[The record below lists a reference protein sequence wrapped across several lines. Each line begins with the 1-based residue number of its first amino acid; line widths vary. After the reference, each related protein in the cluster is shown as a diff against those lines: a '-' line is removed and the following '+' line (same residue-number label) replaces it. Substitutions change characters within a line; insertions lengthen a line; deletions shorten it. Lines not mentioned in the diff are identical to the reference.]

1 MARLLRDLD
10 YLRVIQL
17 DNLNQITE
25 SNQQTKLDVEQAAQA
40 EMISYLSQRY
50 ITSEV
55 FTDTVVFD
63 INVEYFSKN
72 LVEYTETAFSIAS
85 NYVAGNRVL
94 YQGYIYEANTTVSAS
109 AWDASEWDL
118 LCADKTLFY
127 LALPQPEFD
136 YYTTY
141 KVGDQIWYANKTYT
155 CAIAC
160 QGIVP
165 NLSTSTSFW
174 GAGVDYSVTGQKPS
188 GGNLNWVQGDNRNQQ
203 IVLFLIDITLYH
215 LHSRINP
222 RNIPDLRKERY
233 NGNDPMDRGGAIGWL
248 KSVAHGNVN
257 ADLPVIAPTQGLS
270 MRYGNAA
277 TPTAPSKNMMW

>member
-10 YLRVIQL
+10 YLRLIQS
-17 DNLNQITE
+17 DNLAQVIE

-50 ITSEV
+50 IVNEI
-55 FTDTVVFD
+55 FTNTTVFD
-63 INVEYFSKN
+63 VNAVYLSKN
-72 LVEYTETAFSIAS
+72 LVEYTETAFSIS
-85 NYVAGNRVL
+85 SSYTSGVSRVVYQGNIYVANIDV
-94 YQGYIYEANTTVSAS
+94 TPSV
-109 AWDASEWDL
+109 WDASKWDL

-127 LALPQPEFD
+127 LSLPQPEFD

-141 KVGDQIWYANKTYT
+141 QVGDIVWYANKTYT
-155 CAIAC
+155 CAIAS
-160 QGIVP
+160 QGVFP
-165 NLSTSTSFW
+165 SSSTAFW
-174 GAGVDYSVTGQKPS
+174 GTGVDYSVTGQKPS
-188 GGNLNWVQGDNRNQQ
+188 GGNVNWTQGDNRNQQ
-203 IVLFLIDITLYH
+203 IVLFLLDITLYH

-270 MRYGNAA
+270 MRYGNAG
-277 TPTAPSKNMMW
+277 TNTEPSKNMMW